1 MKRYLTRFAQ
11 LFSRSMVW
19 LLPLLAVAI
28 LTASAGALM
37 VSANFTVSDQLPYR
51 PKGLPDYV
59 VLLLWVM
66 ALVVPVV
73 YLVKAKRRQL
83 VYDTS
88 AILTLAIMVP
98 TTLYFL
104 LMPLKVTL
112 ANTALA
118 VHVSTGFFYVMFAS
132 LLVALIYNFY
142 RNRDSLDVNPWWQF
156 VIAVPYMFVL
166 FQTLRGFMTYHT
178 FVTETY
184 FNTKTFYHMLKLID
198 GNLNLL
204 THTPFTMLGL
214 GFIVLFIWLMAV
226 VHQFIS
232 RQLRHKAQL
241 NTKEVRHV

>member
-1 MKRYLTRFAQ
+1 MKRYLTRFTQ

-51 PKGLPDYV
+51 PKGLPDYG

-112 ANTALA
+112 PNTALA

-132 LLVALIYNFY
+132 LLIALIYNFY

-166 FQTLRGFMTYHT
+166 F
-178 FVTETY
+178 
-184 FNTKTFYHMLKLID
+184 
-198 GNLNLL
+198 
-204 THTPFTMLGL
+204 
-214 GFIVLFIWLMAV
+214 
-226 VHQFIS
+226 
-232 RQLRHKAQL
+232 
-241 NTKEVRHV
+241 